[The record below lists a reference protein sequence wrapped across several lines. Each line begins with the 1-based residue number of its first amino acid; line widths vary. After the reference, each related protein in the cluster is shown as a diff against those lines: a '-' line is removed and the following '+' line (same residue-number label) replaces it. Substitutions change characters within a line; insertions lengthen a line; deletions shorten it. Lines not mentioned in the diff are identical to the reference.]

1 MSQSGTAASK
11 PAGHDIAM
19 MTAKLDSF
27 EPESM
32 EAALSN
38 TSVEHLQLSSGRFQ
52 AEVMHA
58 RFTASSLDWGS
69 YNLPLYAAA
78 EMPSDRITLGYILAG
93 DGESMMNG
101 KAFSSPTAAVFTE
114 GTELDYRLA
123 PDTQWMGLQIER
135 SQIERMGLT
144 LQQNFAGPV
153 RHLSPDSPRHTW
165 NLLDTLDV
173 LRKIPDS
180 GVPDPIACMK
190 QAEAC
195 LFDILSAALPSE
207 QSRAIRRSQDRRE
220 ATRLVRLASDYIH
233 AHITEPMRIGTL
245 CFEIDC
251 DLKSLERAFHTVHG
265 MAPRQYLTLLR
276 LNRARKLLLG
286 NNGSDNVTDIA
297 MACGITHLGRF
308 SQQYRSWFGESPSTT
323 LARSTQSAKAH

>member
-11 PAGHDIAM
+11 PAGHDIAI

-38 TSVEHLQLSSGRFQ
+38 TSVEHLQLSRGRFQ
-52 AEVMHA
+52 AEMMQA
-58 RFTASSLDWGS
+58 RFADTTLDWGS
-69 YNLPLYAAA
+69 YNLPLYATA

-101 KAFSSPTAAVFTE
+101 KAFSRPTAAIFTE

-123 PDTQWMGLQIER
+123 PNTQWMGLQIER
-135 SQIERMGLT
+135 SYIERMGLT
-144 LQQNFAGPV
+144 LQQNFAGP
-153 RHLSPDSPRHTW
+153 LQSPSPDSPQHTR
-165 NLLDTLDV
+165 NLLDALDV

-180 GVPDPIACMK
+180 GVPDRIACMK

-207 QSRAIRRSQDRRE
+207 QSRSLQRSQDRRE
-220 ATRLVRLASDYIH
+220 ATRLVRLASDYMH

-245 CFEIDC
+245 CCEIDC

-286 NNGSDNVTDIA
+286 NSSHNVTDIA
-297 MACGITHLGRF
+297 LSCGITHFGRF

-323 LARSTQSAKAH
+323 LARSMQSGKAH